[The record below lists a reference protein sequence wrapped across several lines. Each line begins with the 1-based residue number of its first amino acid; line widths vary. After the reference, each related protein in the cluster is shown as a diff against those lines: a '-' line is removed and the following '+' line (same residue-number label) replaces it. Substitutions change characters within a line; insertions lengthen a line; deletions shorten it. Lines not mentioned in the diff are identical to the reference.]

1 LLAHGWWFSPGTLAS
16 STTKSGRHDIAEI
29 LLKVELNIKNQSINQ
44 IVMTGVLVSFVVER
58 GFDSQ
63 LGSHQR
69 P

>member
-1 LLAHGWWFSPGTLAS
+1 MESWVGTNNLVFCNYNMICLRKGTTQQLYMYELYS
-16 STTKSGRHDIAEI
+16 SRS
-29 LLKVELNIKNQSINQ
+29 LYY
-44 IVMTGVLVSFVVER
+44 VMTGVLVSFVVER